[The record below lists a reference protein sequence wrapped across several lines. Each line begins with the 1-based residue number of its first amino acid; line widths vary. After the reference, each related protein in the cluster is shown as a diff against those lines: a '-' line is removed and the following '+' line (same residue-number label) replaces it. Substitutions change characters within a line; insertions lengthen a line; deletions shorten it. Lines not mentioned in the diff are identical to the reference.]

1 MPSGG
6 SSTEDDM
13 FLLRIVLLIS
23 TSTLFLTASFMGIL
37 AFVSGATLGVTERLP
52 WYLVIG
58 AGTFVGSIVLL
69 EHAESEGYTIIVTTI
84 IISVI
89 MFILTLLAVEGV
101 FFSLR
106 YPEVVIN
113 SKTILYLLSAAMVG
127 VGLGYWGFNH
137 WREFT
142 RNPSQSQL

>member
-1 MPSGG
+1 
-6 SSTEDDM
+6 M

-23 TSTLFLTASFMGIL
+23 ISTIFLTASFMGIL
-37 AFVSGATLGVTERLP
+37 AFVSGATMDVSDRLP

-58 AGTFVGSIVLL
+58 AATFVGSIVLL

-84 IISVI
+84 VTSVI

-101 FFSLR
+101 IFSLR
-106 YPEVVIN
+106 HPEVVIN
-113 SKTILYLLSAAMVG
+113 SQTILYLLSAAMVG